1 MDQDTPQNFSYDYIQ
16 KFCIVGNASVG
27 KSSIL
32 VQLTDKRFLGAASEP
47 TIGVE
52 FGSRLIPLED
62 GRKIKL
68 QIWDTAGQ
76 ETFRAVTRSYYRGAE
91 GCLLV
96 YDVSDRRSFTDL
108 HIWLDD
114 LKQWAEED
122 VVIMVVGNKI
132 DTPETREV
140 TRQEGQEWAEEHG
153 LLYFETSAKTG
164 EGIEQAFEN
173 SARKI
178 HEHLSKNR
186 EQLLAKRKKRQ
197 GAMGSFPSL
206 QMGSNSSRT
215 GCC

>member
-1 MDQDTPQNFSYDYIQ
+1 E
-16 KFCIVGNASVG
+16 FCIVGNASVG

-32 VQLTDKRFLGAASEP
+32 VQLTDKRFLGASSEP

-96 YDVSDRRSFTDL
+96 FDVNDRRSFTDL

-122 VVIMVVGNKI
+122 VVIMVVGNKSKSFFFHPDFHSPL

-140 TRQEGQEWAEEHG
+140 TRQEGEEWAEEHG
-153 LLYFETSAKTG
+153 LMYLETSAKTG
-164 EGIEQAFEN
+164 EGIEEAFEN
-173 SARKI
+173 TARKI

-206 QMGSNSSRT
+206 TGGSNARS